1 MSDVKYDSVL
11 VGYAE
16 EPRYFEENLSS
27 WSVRIKDTELK
38 EMIDK
43 YATRRNDAGEGGN
56 VYFKLFMSKSGK
68 ACCSVFDPNS
78 EGAKEKRAA
87 KLAAAEAA
95 ATVTDD
101 MPF

>member
-1 MSDVKYDSVL
+1 MSDTKYDSVL

-78 EGAKEKRAA
+78 EAAKERRAA
-87 KLAAAEAA
+87 KQAATEAAEAVA
-95 ATVTDD
+95 YDL
-101 MPF
+101 PF

>member
-43 YATRRNDAGEGGN
+43 YATRRNEAGEGGN

-78 EGAKEKRAA
+78 EAAKERRAA
-87 KLAAAEAA
+87 KQAASEAAEAVA
-95 ATVTDD
+95 SDL
-101 MPF
+101 PF

>member
-78 EGAKEKRAA
+78 EAAKERRAA
-87 KLAAAEAA
+87 KQAAAEAA
-95 ATVTDD
+95 EAVADD
-101 MPF
+101 LPF